1 MINTFLD
8 HEPLVF
14 AVQKAKLTDKRQV
27 SVAKNTLS
35 NTGSQIP
42 LASGYKCSTAPLL
55 HSEILIFKL

>member
-8 HEPLVF
+8 HEPLTF

-27 SVAKNTLS
+27 SVAKNTL
-35 NTGSQIP
+35 NTSSQIP